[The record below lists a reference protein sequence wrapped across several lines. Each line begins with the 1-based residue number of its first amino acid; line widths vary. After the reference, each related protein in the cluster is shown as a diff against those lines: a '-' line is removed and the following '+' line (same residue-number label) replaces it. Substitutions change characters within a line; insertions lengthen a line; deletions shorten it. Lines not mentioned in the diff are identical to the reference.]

1 MIPGGPRLASRRRR
15 NIVIAFAAGIALAL
29 SGLGSGSASAS
40 TRPRLVVSMSPDRS
54 TAVRLDGS
62 PVKGEIYVFVRNS
75 RSLKKVEFY
84 LDDPHRAKPPIRT
97 DRVAPFDFAGTAAG
111 GTANPFDTTTLA
123 DGSHTIRAVLTWSD
137 GSRSRRRGKVKVANG
152 GATATP
158 TASPTPT
165 DTASPTAPTTTV
177 PTPAAPT
184 TTNTATP
191 TAIPAP
197 TTQTPTSKPS
207 QPSTAPTSGATTR
220 PATSSSPS
228 ATKTPSATPSATSS
242 SPTPA
247 PTVPSTSPTPTPSK
261 PATSLAPS
269 GPVVIDGKSG
279 TVIENVRISS
289 ATGECITIKNSQNI
303 TIRNS
308 DIGPCGRNAVKVQ
321 SSSTIKIVDNYIHSE
336 HKPAGC
342 CDTNDG
348 VFASGTTGLLIQG
361 NTVAFNETNIE
372 LNSAVKTTIIGNHL
386 LNPLGPFPRGQQVQS
401 WSNSRDVTVED
412 NYMFS
417 TTDTS
422 QYPFAADQ
430 EDAVNFGF
438 TDGITVRNNYIVGG
452 DSPSGCGLIAD
463 QAANN
468 AKFLNNVLV
477 RTGQCGI
484 GLASGTNLVVDGN
497 KIFNNTAVP
506 GGGNTALYVWSQYQ
520 QPCGPIQVTNNVV
533 YGVKPDGSVSSYWN
547 GGGCGTVTYTGNI
560 GGQEAFNLLSPEA
573 QKLPRPATPPKP
585 YSCVAPA
592 PYVTQTAMA
601 PCASSS
607 NPPKP

>member
-1 MIPGGPRLASRRRR
+1 MVSGRPRLALRRRR
-15 NIVIAFAAGIALAL
+15 KVMIALGLCAALAL
-29 SGLGSGSASAS
+29 SALGIESASAS
-40 TRPRLVVSMSPDRS
+40 TRSRIALSLNPDRS
-54 TAVRLDGS
+54 NAVRLDGAT
-62 PVKGEIYVFVRNS
+62 VTGAIYVFVRNS
-75 RSLKKVEFY
+75 ATLDTVDFY
-84 LDDPHRAKPPIRT
+84 LDSRRWTKPPVRT
-97 DRVAPFDFAGTAAG
+97 ETDPPFDFAGTADD
-111 GTANPFDTTTLA
+111 GTAVPYDTTQLA
-123 DGSHTIRAVLTWSD
+123 DGSHRVTVVLTWSD
-137 GSRSRRRGKVKVANG
+137 GTRSSRRGNFTVANS
-152 GATATP
+152 GATAPP
-158 TASPTPT
+158 TAL
-165 DTASPTAPTTTV
+165 PTAPTTTAPG
-177 PTPAAPT
+177 PTVAAPT
-184 TTNTATP
+184 ITTTATP
-191 TAIPAP
+191 TTMPPAIPTP

-207 QPSTAPTSGATTR
+207 EPSTAPTSSATPS

-242 SPTPA
+242 SLTPS
-247 PTVPSTSPTPTPSK
+247 PSVPSTSPTPTPSK
-261 PATSLAPS
+261 PASSLAPS

-289 ATGECITIKNSQNI
+289 ATGECITIRNSQNI

-321 SSSTIKIVDNYIHSE
+321 GSSTIKIVDNYIHSE

-348 VFASGTTGLLIQG
+348 VFASGTTDLLIQG

-372 LNSAVKTTIIGNHL
+372 LSSATKTAVIGNHL

-401 WSNSRDVTVED
+401 WGNGRDVTVED
-412 NYMFS
+412 NYMYS

-452 DSPSGCGLIAD
+452 ESPSGCGLIAD

-468 AKFLNNVLV
+468 ARFLNNVLV

-497 KIFNNTAVP
+497 KIFNNTSVT
-506 GGGNTALYVWSQYQ
+506 GGGNTALYVWSLYE
-520 QPCGPIQVTNNVV
+520 QPCGPIQVTNNIL
-533 YGVKPDGSVSSYWN
+533 YAVKPSGSVNSYWN
-547 GGGCGTVTYTGNI
+547 GGGCGNITYAGNI
-560 GGQEAFNLLSPEA
+560 GGQEAFNLLSPDA

-592 PYVTQTAMA
+592 PYVTQTAVA
-601 PCASSS
+601 PC
-607 NPPKP
+607 

>member
-1 MIPGGPRLASRRRR
+1 MTPGGPRLALRRRR
-15 NIVIAFAAGIALAL
+15 KVMIALGLCAALAL
-29 SGLGSGSASAS
+29 SGLGLESASAS
-40 TRPRLVVSMSPDRS
+40 TRPRLALSLSPDRS

-62 PVKGEIYVFVRNS
+62 TVKGEIYVFVRNS
-75 RSLKKVEFY
+75 RTLKKVEFY
-84 LDDPHRAKPPIRT
+84 LDDPHRAMPPIRT
-97 DRVAPFDFAGTAAG
+97 ERVAPFDFAGTAAD
-111 GTANPFDTTTLA
+111 GTAIPYDTTKLA

-137 GSRSRRRGKVKVANG
+137 GTRSRRRGKLTVANS

-158 TASPTPT
+158 TTSPTAT
-165 DTASPTAPTTTV
+165 DTASPTAPTPTV
-177 PTPAAPT
+177 PTPSTPT
-184 TTNTATP
+184 TTPTGTATQ
-191 TAIPAP
+191 A
-197 TTQTPTSKPS
+197 PTSKPS
-207 QPSTAPTSGATTR
+207 QPSTAPTPSATAT

-228 ATKTPSATPSATSS
+228 ATKTPSAEPSATSS

-321 SSSTIKIVDNYIHSE
+321 GSSTVKIVDNYIHSE
-336 HKPAGC
+336 RRPAGC

-348 VFASGTTGLLIQG
+348 VFATGTTGLLIQG
-361 NTVAFNETNIE
+361 NVVAFNETNIE
-372 LNSAVKTTIIGNHL
+372 VQSAADVKVIGNYL

-401 WSNSRDVTVED
+401 WNNSRNITVED
-412 NYMFS
+412 NYMLS

-422 QYPFAADQ
+422 RYPFAADQ
-430 EDAVNFGF
+430 EDAINFGF
-438 TDGITVRNNYIVGG
+438 TDGITVRNNYVSGG
-452 DSPSGCGLIAD
+452 NSPTGCGLITD

-468 AKFLNNVLV
+468 ARFVNNVLV

-484 GLASGTNLVVDGN
+484 GLASGTKLVIDGN

-506 GGGNTALYVWSQYQ
+506 GAGNTALYVWSQYSE
-520 QPCGPIQVTNNVV
+520 PCGPIQVTNNIV
-533 YGVKPDGSVSSYWN
+533 YGVKPNGTLSSYWN
-547 GGGCGTVTYTGNI
+547 GGGCGNVTYVGNI

-573 QKLPRPATPPKP
+573 QKLPPPPVPPKP
-585 YSCVAPA
+585 YSGVAPA
-592 PYVTQTAMA
+592 PYVTQTDWA
-601 PCASSS
+601 P
-607 NPPKP
+607 